1 VPRGRKPKEKAVSS
15 EILKP
20 DFELAISLYKNDI
33 RPAQSSV
40 GEFAQEMSTA
50 YKAIKKD
57 AHVNPGAAKLAFKL
71 DMMEDFKRDDFLRSL
86 YGLMKHL
93 NIGISADLVDAMGD
107 GEAPAMPVA
116 SKDKPSLM
124 PVTH

>member
-1 VPRGRKPKEKAVSS
+1 MARGRKPKEKQVNG
-15 EILKP
+15 EVVKP
-20 DFELAISLYKNDI
+20 DFDLAISLYRNDI

-40 GEFAQEMSTA
+40 GEYAQEMSTA

-71 DMMEDFKRDDFLRSL
+71 DQMEDFKRDDFLRSL

-107 GEAPAMPVA
+107 GEAPKMPVTNA
-116 SKDKPSLM
+116 DKPPLM